1 MIATIARPRETRMPD
16 DQTPR
21 TKAPTWLDL
30 MPADAPMPELLAHDE
45 LLAAVHDRGVELTS
59 SGLEYYRHR
68 TLLPRPIRRRHQGK
82 TQAVYPSWYVDA
94 IVHLKRLQA
103 QDQSLDEIRP
113 AMWDWLRLKARGWVR
128 WSVKD
133 PLREPTANLQTAMET
148 YARAVQP
155 WLDGRTIDTIRV
167 VLVDD
172 AENEIPDFGQEIR
185 VV

>member
-1 MIATIARPRETRMPD
+1 MIATLTRPKATAMP
-16 DQTPR
+16 TAEKPI

-30 MPADAPMPELLAHDE
+30 MPANAPMPELLAHDE

-59 SGLEYYRHR
+59 SGLEYYRLR

-103 QDQSLDEIRP
+103 QGQSLDELRP
-113 AMWDWLRLKARGWVR
+113 TMWDWLRLKARGWVR

-155 WLDGRTIDTIRV
+155 WLDGRTIGKIRA

-172 AENEIPDFGQEIR
+172 DGNEITDFRQEID